1 MHLYNINLNP
11 KSEFT
16 SQANKQIP
24 RIQWVPTDFAV
35 KAEVLMPDG
44 EMEKGFA
51 EKNAENLKVGDIIQF
66 ERFGFVR
73 LEKKDKDKLKFV
85 YTHG

>member
-1 MHLYNINLNP
+1 MHLYNIKLAP

-16 SQANKQIP
+16 SKENKQIP

-35 KAEVLMPDG
+35 KTEVLMPTGDV
-44 EMEKGFA
+44 EKGFA
-51 EKNAENLKVGDIIQF
+51 EKNVENLKVGDIIQF
-66 ERFGFVR
+66 ERFGFVK
-73 LEKKDKDKLKFV
+73 LEKKAKDKFIFC